1 MSANIKSQQQLNLER
16 AEFLLYQA
24 LDQDE
29 AENIDEAVMLYSLAI
44 ELCINTSV
52 RLNYLHL
59 WLIITAL
66 NPKSKHLNWF
76 PYFESTSCDAAIA
89 EKLRQLA
96 KKALDR
102 AEVLKVQEKLRKSP
116 SLELPEPLVD
126 GMFFYFVIISMSI
139 YYCFFIYGKLSE
151 VFFDHNMKI
160 LFQIKK
166 SSFILTYVIFKCVS
180 SFY

>member
-59 WLIITAL
+59 
-66 NPKSKHLNWF
+66 
-76 PYFESTSCDAAIA
+76 
-89 EKLRQLA
+89 
-96 KKALDR
+96 
-102 AEVLKVQEKLRKSP
+102 
-116 SLELPEPLVD
+116 
-126 GMFFYFVIISMSI
+126 
-139 YYCFFIYGKLSE
+139 
-151 VFFDHNMKI
+151 
-160 LFQIKK
+160 
-166 SSFILTYVIFKCVS
+166 
-180 SFY
+180 